1 MTRFLKQRLVWLLL
15 IVAAVGGIIG
25 YAIQHD
31 TLLYNT
37 LFHLEQAMQ
46 KGEVVREKILAH
58 GALAPI
64 LYIGLQILQVVLAPI
79 PGEASGALGGYLFGG
94 WAAFIYSTIGLSVG
108 SWLAFVIGRLLSD
121 LVRKQLE
128 RARIYQRF
136 NHLVAKGDFVV
147 PFVLFLIPGFPKDS
161 LCYLLGLSHMPL
173 PAFLFVAVV
182 GRVPGTLLLSYQG
195 AELQSGNYLRLVIL
209 LVIAVSMTMPC
220 YLCRHRILNFL
231 ARHSKTLPPEE
242 ERDSDFCRVNKH
254 E

>member
-1 MTRFLKQRLVWLLL
+1 MTRFLRHRLFWLLL
-15 IVAAVGGIIG
+15 ILVGIGAALGLAAWHNG
-25 YAIQHD
+25 
-31 TLLYNT
+31 TLYDT
-37 LFHLEQAMQ
+37 LFHLENALQ
-46 KGEVVREKILAH
+46 KGERLREAILAH

-94 WAAFIYSTIGLSVG
+94 WAAFVYSTVGLSIG

-136 NHLVAKGDFVV
+136 NHLVCKGDFVV

-161 LCYLLGLSHMPL
+161 LSYLLGLSHMPL
-173 PAFLFVAVV
+173 PAFLFVAIV
-182 GRVPGTLLLSYQG
+182 GRLPGTLLLSYQG
-195 AELQSGNYLRLVIL
+195 ADLQSGNYLRLGIL
-209 LVIAVSMTMPC
+209 LAVAVAVTLPC
-220 YLCRHRILNFL
+220 YLYRHRILGVL
-231 ARHSKTLPPEE
+231 ARHSKTMPKEGE
-242 ERDSDFCRVNKH
+242 GTDFCRVNKD